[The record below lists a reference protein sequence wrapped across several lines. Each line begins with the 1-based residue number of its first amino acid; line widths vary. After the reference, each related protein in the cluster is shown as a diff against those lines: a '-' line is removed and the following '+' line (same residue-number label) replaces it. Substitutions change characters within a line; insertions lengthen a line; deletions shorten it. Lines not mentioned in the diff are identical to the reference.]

1 MTSASTNPRHSL
13 ATSITIAITMGL
25 SSRARKAI
33 AASAPAHDAA
43 ESFSGR
49 ARTWSRHE
57 ARASSKPNELVVA
70 ATNTE
75 TANPLFHG
83 EVSALNAYW
92 ELATRPDPKDCLFLS
107 THEPCSMCLSAIT
120 WSGFD
125 NFFYLFTYEDSR
137 DAFNIPHDLRI
148 MGEVFGLPNGEYN
161 RTNAFWSAASLTES
175 VLALPSVQRSESE
188 RRIEELK
195 RSYGELSDRYQ
206 ASKGSATIPLA

>member
-1 MTSASTNPRHSL
+1 MNEQIERMLDVLEQDILPLTTAGVAAGNKIFGAAVLDRRSL
-13 ATSITIAITMGL
+13 
-25 SSRARKAI
+25 
-33 AASAPAHDAA
+33 
-43 ESFSGR
+43 
-49 ARTWSRHE
+49 
-57 ARASSKPNELVVA
+57 ELVVA

-92 ELATRPDPKDCLFLS
+92 ELTTRPDPKDCLFLS